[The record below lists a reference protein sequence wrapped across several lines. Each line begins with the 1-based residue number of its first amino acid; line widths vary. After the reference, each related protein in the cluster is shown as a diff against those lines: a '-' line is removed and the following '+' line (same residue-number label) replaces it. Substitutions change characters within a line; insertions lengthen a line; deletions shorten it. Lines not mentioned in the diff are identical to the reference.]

1 MESSTTKIPRSGTTD
16 TTGTHLFHRD
26 KDFSILQKKK
36 KSDVSDSMTHI
47 N

>member
-1 MESSTTKIPRSGTTD
+1 MESSTTKIPRSGTMD
-16 TTGTHLFHRD
+16 TTGTHLFHMD

-36 KSDVSDSMTHI
+36 GDVSDSMTHI